1 MATENQFSIV
11 LPVWNR
17 ENFIARAIRSIYN
30 QTYPKWELIVVEDGS
45 SDGTSDCIKTF
56 TDERITVLDLA
67 QNEGRIVARNRGVL
81 IAKNDWICFL
91 DSDDEYLSVYLEAL
105 NNAINEYPDY
115 KVFNF
120 GSICLWRNKVSWTD
134 ELQYNGMTYRGVFK
148 PNELAVGHEHFDSG
162 HIGTGSFVFH
172 KDCIKE
178 VGLIP
183 EIPSPYEL
191 SEVSGIPGYGRL
203 VRPLGNP
210 WGDDYYMFYKL
221 TRKFKSKPLDM
232 NLYIQHVRRED

>member
-1 MATENQFSIV
+1 MNPDNNFSII
-11 LPVWNR
+11 LPAWNR
-17 ENFIARAIRSIYN
+17 ENFVGRAMKSVYN
-30 QTYPKWELIVVEDGS
+30 QTYRNWELIVVDDGS
-45 SDGTSDCIKTF
+45 TDNTADCVRALSGFKTTF
-56 TDERITVLDLA
+56 LSLGE
-67 QNEGRIVARNRGVL
+67 NKGRLVARNRGVL
-81 IAKNDWICFL
+81 MAKNEWICFL
-91 DSDDEYLSVYLEAL
+91 DSDDEYLSIYLEAL
-105 NNAINEYPDY
+105 NNAINEFPDY

-120 GSICLWRNKVSWTD
+120 GAICLWRNKVAWTE

-148 PNELAVGHEHFDSG
+148 PAELEVGHEHFDSG
-162 HIGTGSFVFH
+162 HIGTGSFIFH

-183 EIPSPYEL
+183 EVPSPYEL
-191 SEVSGIPGYGRL
+191 AEVSGIPGYGRL

-232 NLYIQHVRRED
+232 NLYLQHVRRED